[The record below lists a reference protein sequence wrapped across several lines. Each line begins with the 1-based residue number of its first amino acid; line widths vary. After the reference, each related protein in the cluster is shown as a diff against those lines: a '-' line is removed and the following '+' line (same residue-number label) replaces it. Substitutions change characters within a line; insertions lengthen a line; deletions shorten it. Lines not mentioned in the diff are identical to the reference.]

1 MQKCAARGTGSK
13 PNYLHPPPPWHGIWN
28 GKLYWFIWNEILIII
43 KPPLPHKMWWN
54 SKFPQV
60 IETIVDRGLEIWET
74 RQQKV
79 EIKRGA
85 KVIVPPPRV
94 HCNTGHLRWQ
104 DIRADCV
111 SKSVQKVALKGYKLI
126 LTTRPTDFVV
136 ILSPIWVYTE
146 ISLPDHLATS
156 MLTMKSRWNRAQTP
170 LKPKTCKKFNPRLRT
185 PYSLPP
191 KSDPPGWCT
200 HKMPVARHLNQILK
214 CNTGREIEYL
224 RFRRCPKLW

>member
-1 MQKCAARGTGSK
+1 MQNCAARGTGSK

-28 GKLYWFIWNEILIII
+28 GKLYWFIWNESLIII

-85 KVIVPPPRV
+85 KVIVPPRV

-111 SKSVQKVALKGYKLI
+111 SKSVQKVAEVSQIVIVRENIFRHRLK
-126 LTTRPTDFVV
+126 
-136 ILSPIWVYTE
+136 
-146 ISLPDHLATS
+146 
-156 MLTMKSRWNRAQTP
+156 
-170 LKPKTCKKFNPRLRT
+170 
-185 PYSLPP
+185 
-191 KSDPPGWCT
+191 
-200 HKMPVARHLNQILK
+200 LNQQWPQNRLIWSWLPVYILLEQSFGHSWNHIQHECHK
-214 CNTGREIEYL
+214 IMRQVKSHFQTFSQHF
-224 RFRRCPKLW
+224 FRGAFWTVSYSS

>member
-1 MQKCAARGTGSK
+1 MSIQKPFKLKKCAARGTGSK

-60 IETIVDRGLEIWET
+60 IETIVDKGLEIWET

-104 DIRADCV
+104 DSRADCV
-111 SKSVQKVALKGYKLI
+111 SKSVQKVALKGYFG
-126 LTTRPTDFVV
+126 TD
-136 ILSPIWVYTE
+136 SNWTNN
-146 ISLPDHLATS
+146 DH
-156 MLTMKSRWNRAQTP
+156 KIDW
-170 LKPKTCKKFNPRLRT
+170 
-185 PYSLPP
+185 
-191 KSDPPGWCT
+191 PG
-200 HKMPVARHLNQILK
+200 HDYQFI
-214 CNTGREIEYL
+214 
-224 RFRRCPKLW
+224 FF